1 MNQASDPLDAFA
13 RLLVHLFGRQVS
25 PTIVLDIFAG
35 LCVIGIAIA
44 FIHGFKN
51 LSKNGNDDDESP

>member
-1 MNQASDPLDAFA
+1 MNQTSDPLGAFA
-13 RLLVHLFGRQVS
+13 RLLVHLFGRHVS
-25 PTIVLDIFAG
+25 PTLVLDVFGG

-51 LSKNGNDDDESP
+51 LPKNGDDDESP